1 MGLHGDGGYGLWA
14 LFGGIWSY
22 DMEMERIPY
31 KYKNAFALYIYTY
44 MKNDATRISSKSSTE
59 PGTKNKK

>member
-22 DMEMERIPY
+22 DMELERIPIQIQI
-31 KYKNAFALYIYTY
+31 ALHYIYVY
-44 MKNDATRISSKSSTE
+44 IYIHEK
-59 PGTKNKK
+59 